1 MNINK
6 IIKIIFALLIAS
18 IFIKNLFPLIAG
30 IAIISLIVFIFKKLA
45 LNYKTMSI
53 KNISN
58 INFKFNPSKKMIYY
72 ISAGFIILILLG
84 LSIKVI
90 PAGTTGVYDLFGK
103 IRDKEV
109 RSGIHLINPLARLHK
124 MTIRTEEYT
133 MSIAQGEGRK
143 SSADAITALTKE
155 GLSVD
160 LDITVLYKLIEEK
173 ASDVYKTVGM
183 NYEEKIIRPQIRS
196 GIREVIAR
204 YDAKAI
210 YSDKRAEAALKIL
223 EYLKSTVEPRG
234 IEVEEVLLRHVELPA
249 NLKQAIEEKL
259 QAEQEAQ
266 RMEFVLQK
274 EQQEAERK
282 RIEAQG
288 QKDAQSIINQS
299 LTSKYLNYLY
309 ITQLEKLDGAIYVP
323 INPNNGMPLF
333 RGVE

>member
-1 MNINK
+1 MQIPKEFNINK
-6 IIKIIFALLIAS
+6 KLIY
-18 IFIKNLFPLIAG
+18 FIGGGVL
-30 IAIISLIVFIFKKLA
+30 
-45 LNYKTMSI
+45 
-53 KNISN
+53 
-58 INFKFNPSKKMIYY
+58 
-72 ISAGFIILILLG
+72 ILILLG

-109 RSGIHLINPLARLHK
+109 RSGIHLINPLAKLHN
-124 MTIRTEEYT
+124 MSIRTEEYT
-133 MSIAQGEGRK
+133 MSIAQGEGKK
-143 SSADAITALTKE
+143 SGADAITALTKE

-173 ASDVYKTVGM
+173 ASDVYKTVGT

-249 NLKQAIEEKL
+249 NLKQSIEAKL

-266 RMEFVLQK
+266 RMEFILDK

-282 RIEAQG
+282 RIEAAG
-288 QKDAQSIINQS
+288 QRDAQTIINQS
-299 LTSKYLNYLY
+299 LTDRYLQYLY
-309 ITQLEKLDGAIYVP
+309 IQNLENREGTIYVP
-323 INPNNGMPLF
+323 YDFPLF
-333 RGVE
+333 KGIK

>member
-1 MNINK
+1 MNK
-6 IIKIIFALLIAS
+6 IFKIIFAVIIAS
-18 IFIKNLFPLIAG
+18 MFFGKIFPLVAG
-30 IAIISLIVFIFKKLA
+30 VAIIFLIIFIFKKLA
-45 LNYKTMSI
+45 LNYKTMPI
-53 KNISN
+53 KNMPN
-58 INFKFNPSKKMIYY
+58 MNFKFNPSKKLIYY
-72 ISAGFIILILLG
+72 IIAGLIILILLG

-109 RSGIHLINPLARLHK
+109 RSGIHLINPLAKLHN
-124 MTIRTEEYT
+124 MSIRTEEYT
-133 MSIAQGEGRK
+133 MSIAQGEGKK
-143 SSADAITALTKE
+143 SGADAITALTKE

-173 ASDVYKTVGM
+173 ASDVYKTVGT

-249 NLKQAIEEKL
+249 NLKQSIEAKL

-266 RMEFVLQK
+266 RMEFILDK

-282 RIEAQG
+282 RIEAAG
-288 QKDAQSIINQS
+288 QRDAQTIINQS
-299 LTSKYLNYLY
+299 LTDRYLQYLY
-309 ITQLEKLDGAIYVP
+309 IQNLENREGTIYVP
-323 INPNNGMPLF
+323 YDFPLF
-333 RGVE
+333 KGIK